1 MSGIGYGNRVA
12 LLQAELRRHS
22 LGALL
27 VSDETN
33 VSYLSGF
40 TGHDSMLLVTLKKAF
55 FITDSRY
62 IEEAAQTV
70 KGFDVLLVGVSTY
83 STIEE
88 LVKKN
93 RLKTVGFES
102 MDLPFE
108 VASRLD
114 SMAGPARFKPV
125 KDVVEMQRSVK
136 DSAEIALIKSSIRLT
151 RKVFDKVAA
160 LVRPGVSERSLAK
173 KIQMEFIEAGASAA
187 FDPIVASGPN
197 ASRPHA
203 RPSDTSVK
211 NNSFVMIDIGARL
224 DGYCSDFTRMIILGR
239 AKDKF
244 KKIYEV
250 VRVAQQKAI
259 EMIAPGVA
267 ASDIDRAARGYIE
280 DRGFGKYFGHSLGHG
295 VGMGIHEPPAVS
307 RTNRSALKSG
317 MVMTIEP
324 AIYIPGFGG
333 VRTEDMVLVT
343 DRGCEVLT
351 R

>member
-1 MSGIGYGNRVA
+1 MSGIDYGKRVA
-12 LLQAELRRHS
+12 LLQAELRRRR

-33 VSYLSGF
+33 VSYLNGF
-40 TGHDSMLLVTLKKAF
+40 TGHDSMLLVTPKKAF

-62 IEEAAQTV
+62 IEEAGQTV
-70 KGFDVLLVGVSTY
+70 KGFDILLVEISTY
-83 STIEE
+83 GTIEQ

-102 MDLPFE
+102 MNLPFE
-108 VASRLD
+108 VASRLKRL
-114 SMAGPARFKPV
+114 ARPARFEPV
-125 KDVVEMQRSVK
+125 RDMVEMQRSVK
-136 DSAEIALIKSSIRLT
+136 DSSEIVLIKNSIRLT
-151 RKVFDKVAA
+151 KKVFDKIAA

-173 KIQMEFIEAGASAA
+173 KVQTEFIASGASAA
-187 FDPIVASGPN
+187 FEPIIASGPN

-203 RPSDTSVK
+203 RPSDISLK

-224 DGYCSDFTRMIILGR
+224 DGYCSDFTRTIVLGKV
-239 AKDKF
+239 KDKF
-244 KKIYEV
+244 KMIYEV

-259 EMIAPGVA
+259 EMIAPGAA
-267 ASDIDRAARGYIE
+267 ASDIDRAARDYIE
-280 DRGFGKYFGHSLGHG
+280 DKGFGKYFSHSLGHG
-295 VGMGIHEPPAVS
+295 VGMLIHEPPAVS
-307 RTNRSALKSG
+307 RTNRAELKSG

-343 DRGCEVLT
+343 DGGCEVLT